1 MTTEETT
8 VTEENREPTFAEKVS
23 ALTTEWKDD
32 LIHEATMIATD
43 KMDELMDGKI
53 ETAIN
58 NLDLSEHVRD
68 NFSDAIDY
76 NEDAIERIVESWV
89 DYNLDVDD
97 KIDDWANYTADW
109 NGILDNVGIGDMVA
123 DQLGDQ
129 FNDFAETWWLEKEDD
144 IDLSHQDER
153 IKVLEQNQGDL
164 ITKLNVLQNILLHH
178 HQSMYARLHHFTNDT
193 PQGDDA

>member
-23 ALTTEWKDD
+23 VLTTEWKDD
-32 LIHEATMIATD
+32 LIHEATMVATD
-43 KMDELMDGKI
+43 KMDELMDEKI
-53 ETAIN
+53 ESAIDS
-58 NLDLSEHVRD
+58 LDLSEIVRD
-68 NFSDAIDY
+68 NFCDAISY
-76 NEDAIERIVESWV
+76 NEDAVERIVESWV

-97 KIDDWANYTADW
+97 KIDEWVSYSADW
-109 NGILDNVGIGDMVA
+109 NSILDNAGIGDTIA
-123 DQLGDQ
+123 DTIADEFPNL
-129 FNDFAETWWLEKEDD
+129 AETWWGEKEDE

-153 IKVLEQNQGDL
+153 IKVLEQNQEVL

-178 HQSMYARLHHFTNDT
+178 HQSMYARLHHITNDT

>member
-43 KMDELMDGKI
+43 KMDDLMDDKI
-53 ETAIN
+53 ESAID

-76 NEDAIERIVESWV
+76 NEDAIERIVESWI
-89 DYNLDVDD
+89 DYNLDIED
-97 KIDDWANYTADW
+97 KVDDWANYNADW
-109 NGILDNVGIGDMVA
+109 NDILDNVGIGDMVA

-129 FNDFAETWWLEKEDD
+129 FNDFANQWW
-144 IDLSHQDER
+144 QDQVKVDFTPTDR
-153 IKVLEQNQGDL
+153 IEAIEGRIEAILDM
-164 ITKLNVLQNILLHH
+164 LQNLSTTLF
-178 HQSMYARLHHFTNDT
+178 HQVNEIHSR
-193 PQGDDA
+193 GDA

>member
-23 ALTTEWKDD
+23 ALTTEWGAD

-43 KMDELMDGKI
+43 KVGDLMDEKI
-53 ETAIN
+53 ESAIDS
-58 NLDLSEHVRD
+58 LDLSEHVRD
-68 NFSDAIDY
+68 NFSNAIDY

-89 DYNLDVDD
+89 DYNLDIED
-97 KIDDWANYTADW
+97 KVDDWANYTADW
-109 NGILDNVGIGDMVA
+109 NGILDNVGIGDIVA